1 MGSPWELTVVH
12 TADLGPRRLREVR
25 LLLDDAFAGD
35 FDDTDLDHALGG
47 LHVLARL
54 DGALAGHAALVQRS
68 LVVGARPLRAGYVEA
83 VAVSPAQ
90 RRRGLG
96 SALTGAVEDLAAR
109 AHDAVFLGASD
120 EGARLYRSRGWRV
133 WSGPTGVMTPEG
145 VRATPDDDGGVH
157 VHDPA
162 GALDVT
168 ARLLCDWRC
177 GDVW

>member
-1 MGSPWELTVVH
+1 MDTPWDLTVVH

-25 LLLDDAFAGD
+25 FLLDDAFAGD
-35 FDDTDLDHALGG
+35 VDDTDLDHALGG
-47 LHVLARL
+47 LHVLAHR
-54 DGALAGHAALVQRS
+54 DGRLAGHAALVQRH
-68 LVVGARPLRAGYVEA
+68 LVAGDRPLRAGYVEA
-83 VAVSPAQ
+83 VAVAPGE

-96 SALTGAVEDLAAR
+96 AALTGVVEDLAGR
-109 AHDAVFLGASD
+109 AHEATFLGASD